1 MLEITPA
8 AHGSIRID
16 SICISKK
23 LNFMHKNIF
32 VYKNITYSSHYEN
45 IYDKNVNA
53 WHGHSQGKVVQF
65 TLISSV
71 EIL

>member
-8 AHGSIRID
+8 AHGSIRIL

-53 WHGHSQGKVVQF
+53 
-65 TLISSV
+65 
-71 EIL
+71 